1 MLDHIIL
8 ISLLLLGFLYW
19 FKSQKIKEIALSATR
34 AHCSKM
40 QVQMLDDYIA
50 TSNLWLTRN
59 KKGKIQ
65 VRRTFV
71 FEFSSTGNERY
82 NGRIAMLDCQ
92 VESIYM
98 EPYRIELD

>member
-1 MLDHIIL
+1 MLDHIFL

-19 FKSQKIKEIALSATR
+19 FKSQKVKEIALNATR
-34 AHCSKM
+34 AHCLKM

-50 TSNLWLTRN
+50 TSSLWFARN
-59 KKGKIQ
+59 KTGKIQ

-82 NGRIAMLDCQ
+82 NGRIAMLDRQ